1 MMYTALQ
8 VGGPFAIRYPRG
20 NGEGVAEEPMKMLEV
35 GRARK
40 VREGQDVALLC
51 FGTVTAD
58 GLAAAEI
65 AEREG
70 VSVEVVDMRWA
81 KPVDEQMVAEVA
93 AKFRRMVTVEDGV
106 VDGGAGSAVAT
117 MLAQMGYDGVVECLG
132 IKDKF
137 VQHASVAEQ
146 KAECEYDVEG
156 IVKALLREKK

>member
-1 MMYTALQ
+1 MGRSLLAQLSL
-8 VGGPFAIRYPRG
+8 V
-20 NGEGVAEEPMKMLEV
+20 EV
-35 GRARK
+35 LAAQAHILAGAAQ
-40 VREGQDVALLC
+40 EDLIALLDH
-51 FGTVTAD
+51 FAVHHAGVAD

-93 AKFRRMVTVEDGV
+93 AKFRRVVTVEDGV

-146 KAECEYDVEG
+146 KAECEYDTDG
-156 IVKALLREKK
+156 IVKALLKEKK

>member
-1 MMYTALQ
+1 MAKKEFSKFFIASLKRTAQNVSPLVRRKQKLQ
-8 VGGPFAIRYPRG
+8 
-20 NGEGVAEEPMKMLEV
+20 
-35 GRARK
+35 
-40 VREGQDVALLC
+40 
-51 FGTVTAD
+51 
-58 GLAAAEI
+58 AEI

-93 AKFRRMVTVEDGV
+93 AKFRRVVTVEDGV